1 MFGHME
7 TLIGWGLTTL
17 VAAFIGSFLGG
28 YLKKKGENLATHE
41 DIDKL
46 VAEMKAVTQATK
58 EIEARISNEVWER
71 QKRWE
76 VKREAIFEA
85 MKNLATID
93 DEMMKLNTVFQAA
106 RQSGNPRE
114 IPWVKQKSE
123 AANVWTQA
131 SATFER
137 TKLMV
142 LMVCGKE
149 VQKEFGAVSLTI
161 RAIVDGILRDNA
173 EIYAQSLPKLLSEEA
188 NLSSA
193 IRKELRIDEPT

>member
-1 MFGHME
+1 ME
-7 TLIGWGLTTL
+7 TLTVWGLTTL

-28 YLKKKGENLATHE
+28 YLKKKGENLVTHE
-41 DIDKL
+41 DVDKL
-46 VAEMKAVTQATK
+46 VAEMEAVTQATK

-106 RQSGNPRE
+106 RQSGNPLE
-114 IPWVKQKSE
+114 ISWVKQKSE

-173 EIYAQSLPKLLSEEA
+173 EIYAKSLPKLLSEEA